1 MDNTTKNIENNS
13 NSKNNFSYQNQDDN
27 TDQQKKNRAKK
38 RLIKEVDF
46 LTQVLNTLAF
56 EGLTKQCLQD
66 SARLKSRVNK
76 ILGNRESV
84 ENDYLAGAGEIQKF
98 YNDHPN
104 IHSIVKEAKKSQ
116 SPKTGQPSVI
126 GVKLLSAAQIQA
138 LPKPEPIIEELQ
150 IVKDDITCVFGAS
163 GSGKSYLSTDLACTL
178 SQTGTVIYVA
188 AEAVGTFSV
197 RLTAWQQFH
206 KLNLD
211 NLFFWPDA
219 INLLDKA
226 SVGTFLN
233 EVQQLDPIMIVIDTL
248 ARCMPGADE
257 NSAKDMGLAVGNLDI
272 VRRATGAAI
281 LIVHHTGKNGG
292 DERGSTALR
301 GACSTMI
308 KLQNDDGLITLR
320 CEKSRTSAGFD
331 ECQFRLIGVGDDT
344 ILIKSS
350 KVDMTHSPLTKTLIN
365 ALRAITEWPHSLGVR
380 ITDLATATGSNPGT
394 ASRQLTNL
402 KKRELIEED
411 SGYFRVTAK
420 GQSIL
425 AAMDSDTQLEQDA
438 VNLHTT
444 LNWKIPIKSGGK

>member
-1 MDNTTKNIENNS
+1 MEYTIKNTENSLKPEKNS
-13 NSKNNFSYQNQDDN
+13 SYQNQNDN
-27 TDQQKKNRAKK
+27 PDQQKKSRVKK
-38 RLIKEVDF
+38 RLTKEVEIF
-46 LTQVLNTLAF
+46 TQVINPLAF
-56 EGLTKQCLQD
+56 EGLTKECLID
-66 SARLKSRVNK
+66 SAQLKSRINK
-76 ILGNRESV
+76 ILGNREST
-84 ENDYLAGAGEIQKF
+84 ENDYLVGIGEIQKF

-116 SPKTGQPSVI
+116 SPKPDQTSVTGA
-126 GVKLLSAAQIQA
+126 KLLSAAQIQA

-178 SQTGTVIYVA
+178 SQTGTVVYVA

-206 KLNLD
+206 KLSLD

-219 INLLDKA
+219 INLLDKTSIGA
-226 SVGTFLN
+226 FLN
-233 EVQQLDPIMIVIDTL
+233 EVQQLEPIMIVIDTL

-350 KVDMTHSPLTKTLIN
+350 KVDMTNSPLTKTLAS
-365 ALRAITEWPHSLGVR
+365 ALRAITEWPHALGVR

-394 ASRQLTNL
+394 ASRQLSNL

-420 GQSIL
+420 GQSVLI
-425 AAMDSDTQLEQDA
+425 AMDSDTQLQQDA
-438 VNLHTT
+438 VSLHTT
-444 LNWKIPIKSGGK
+444 LNWKIPVKTGGK

>member
-1 MDNTTKNIENNS
+1 MNNATKKSENPEDFEIKEVLDS
-13 NSKNNFSYQNQDDN
+13 SYQNQHAN
-27 TDQQKKNRAKK
+27 TDQQKKGQAKK
-38 RLIKEVDF
+38 RLTHEIGYLKTY
-46 LTQVLNTLAF
+46 LKKATL
-56 EGLTKQCLQD
+56 ESLTKDARIESAQLQ
-66 SARLKSRVNK
+66 SK
-76 ILGNRESV
+76 INRTLGNELSTES
-84 ENDYLAGAGEIQKF
+84 DYLSAIGQIQQFYKTHPYIGEGVKVVK
-98 YNDHPN
+98 NNPN
-104 IHSIVKEAKKSQ
+104 YEEISYVD
-116 SPKTGQPSVI
+116 KTP
-126 GVKLLSAAQIQA
+126 KLLSAAQIQA
-138 LPKPEPIIEELQ
+138 LPKPKPIIAELQ
-150 IVKDDITCVFGAS
+150 IVKDDITCIFGAS
-163 GSGKSYLSTDLACTL
+163 GSGKSYLSTDLACSL
-178 SQTGTVIYVA
+178 AQTGTVIYIA

-206 KLNLD
+206 KLSLD

-219 INLLDKA
+219 IDLLDKTSIGA
-226 SVGTFLN
+226 FLN
-233 EVQQLDPIMIVIDTL
+233 EIQQLEPVMVVVDTL

-272 VRRATGAAI
+272 IRRATSAAI
-281 LIVHHTGKNGG
+281 LVVHHTGKNGG

-350 KVDMTHSPLTKTLIN
+350 KVDMTNSPLTKTLAS
-365 ALRAITEWPHSLGVR
+365 ALRAITEWPHALGVR

-394 ASRQLTNL
+394 ASRQLSNL

-420 GQSIL
+420 GQSVL
-425 AAMDSDTQLEQDA
+425 TAMESDTQFEQ
-438 VNLHTT
+438 NTTSIHTT
-444 LNWKIPIKSGGK
+444 LNWRIPIK